1 MKTLFIGL
9 VLGAIAAWS
18 WYHTGGKI
26 YITETK
32 TMTNVVVVTVTET
45 QIVEQ
50 LAFPYIAKTN
60 EVGKTNIVEK
70 LAQRQPVNVVAPIV
84 QKAVE
89 QPKAAQPVTQKK
101 SPASTP
107 TTITGLGKSRP
118 AGKVTGFDRNGRPAR
133 RPGQILVDGYWH

>member
-9 VLGAIAAWS
+9 VLGAIAVWS

-32 TMTNVVVVTVTET
+32 TITNEIVVTVTET
-45 QIVEQ
+45 QLVERV
-50 LAFPYIAKTN
+50 AYPYITKTN

-70 LAQRQPVNVVAPIV
+70 LAQSQPVNVVAPIV

-89 QPKAAQPVTQKK
+89 QPKAAQSVTQKK

-107 TTITGLGKSRP
+107 ATITGLRGPRP
-118 AGKVTGFDRNGRPAR
+118 AGKVTGSGMNRK
-133 RPGQILVDGYWH
+133 PGQILKDGYWY